1 MLPKRSHYAYTNRCM
16 PLKKKKMKLSLTII
30 FTILIQISLFGIER
44 YLKEDTLY
52 SWADKLNLRESPS
65 LDSKVISQIKKG
77 EFVIV
82 KQNKYFKEEDI
93 QINLGAKNWEKAITG
108 KWVEVTFKKQKGFLF
123 DAYLSKYQIEL
134 IRDKENFHAKNELRI
149 PGFESYER
157 IIKSNGIILETGVG
171 TEWGKRIFYIPDLSL
186 EEAIYFIKEELIDR
200 EFGKRKWEI
209 NLEKK
214 EIKMSEK
221 DDLFS
226 IELKINKIENL
237 CVITIEDSM

>member
-1 MLPKRSHYAYTNRCM
+1 
-16 PLKKKKMKLSLTII
+16 MKLPFTII
-30 FTILIQISLFGIER
+30 FSVLIQISLFGIER
-44 YLKEDTLY
+44 YAKGDTLY
-52 SWADKLNLRESPS
+52 SWANKLNLRESPN
-65 LDSKVISQIKKG
+65 LDSKVINQIKKG
-77 EFVIV
+77 ELVTV
-82 KQNKYFKEEDI
+82 QQNKYFKEEDI
-93 QINLGAKNWEKAITG
+93 QINLEAKNWEKAITG
-108 KWVEVTFKKQKGFLF
+108 KWVEVNYKKQKGFLF

-186 EEAIYFIKEELIDR
+186 EEAIYFIKEELIDK

-221 DDLFS
+221 DDLFL
-226 IELKINKIENL
+226 IELRINKIENL